1 MNAGGHA
8 SSYASGRGVS
18 GLEPDVNA
26 ACRDGILLLDKP
38 LGLSSNAALQ
48 RAKRLLGSGKGG
60 HTGSLDPLAT
70 GLLPL
75 CFGEATKF
83 SQFLL
88 DADKV
93 YHAVFR
99 LGVETNTG
107 DAEGEVTG
115 RRAVTVG
122 EPDIRSAMRRFCG
135 EIEQVPPIFSALKH
149 QGRPLY
155 EIARRG
161 GTVTPPSRQVR
172 IHRFSFVA
180 LREDSL
186 EVEIACSKG
195 TYVRSLAVDLG
206 NALGC
211 GAHVGALRRLAAGPF
226 RVEDALSLDALL
238 RADPADVPL
247 MPADMALSHLPRLQ
261 LWTDEA
267 ARIACGQSVVPERA
281 PPPGVLRLYDEEERF
296 MGVGMVDE
304 EGRLVPRRLLS
315 TNKRL

>member
-1 MNAGGHA
+1 MPSSDFMRKVSVPEPAMSA
-8 SSYASGRGVS
+8 S
-18 GLEPDVNA
+18 
-26 ACRDGILLLDKP
+26 CRDGILLLDKP

-48 RAKRLLGSGKGG
+48 RVKRMLGLRKGG

-93 YHAVFR
+93 YRAVFR

-107 DAEGEVTG
+107 DAEGEVMS

-122 EPDIRSAMRRFCG
+122 EDDVRNAMQRFCG
-135 EIEQVPPIFSALKH
+135 QIEQVPPIFSALKH

-161 GTVTPPSRQVR
+161 GAVTPPARRVHIR
-172 IHRFSFVA
+172 RFTFVA
-180 LREDSL
+180 LHENAL
-186 EVEIACSKG
+186 EVEVACSKG
-195 TYVRSLAVDLG
+195 TYIRSLAADLG
-206 NALGC
+206 NVLGC
-211 GAHVGALRRLAAGPF
+211 GAHVGMLRRLAAGPF
-226 RVEDALSLDALL
+226 RVEDAHSLDTLL
-238 RADPADVPL
+238 QADSPPDVMLLPADL
-247 MPADMALSHLPRLQ
+247 ALGHLPRIQ
-261 LWTDEA
+261 FNAQEA
-267 ARIACGQSVVPERA
+267 ARIGYGQPVLPEQVPA
-281 PPPGVLRLYDEEERF
+281 QGMLRLYDEESRF
-296 MGVGMVDE
+296 MGVGMAGA
-304 EGRLVPRRLLS
+304 EGTIVPRRLLS